1 MDPQGR
7 LTCAELLT
15 HPYFDMYD
23 KMMDSMKDE
32 HKPKPRRSHGNRDK
46 NNSKDNSEFY
56 ILLFLLVYI
65 HSTSLF
71 RIFHSTHIAQKC
83 KLWHPRN
90 SKEWLALKMHQSR
103 ILGVSFKARHSFE
116 FLGWIFESWNSKEWD
131 GF

>member
-7 LTCAELLT
+7 LTCAELLA

-46 NNSKDNSEFY
+46 NNSRTTVSFTFVD
-56 ILLFLLVYI
+56 I

-71 RIFHSTHIAQKC
+71 FIPHTMYIVQAMTSQKF
-83 KLWHPRN
+83 KR
-90 SKEWLALKMHQSR
+90 
-103 ILGVSFKARHSFE
+103 VSCFKDARRTYLE
-116 FLGWIFESWNSKEWD
+116 
-131 GF
+131 